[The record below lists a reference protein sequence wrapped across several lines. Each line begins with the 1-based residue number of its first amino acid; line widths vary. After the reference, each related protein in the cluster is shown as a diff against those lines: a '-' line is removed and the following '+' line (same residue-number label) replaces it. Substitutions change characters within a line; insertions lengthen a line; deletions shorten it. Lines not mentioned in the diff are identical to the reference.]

1 MTDVLDISSAL
12 FDSGL
17 AKEAD
22 AVLNNGTGLYTGRV
36 IFRNA
41 YQRTGVMDISY
52 QGSNPVA
59 IVPYDMVDDW
69 STITLGTATITIE
82 DENDGAAFKIR
93 EVKPNKPNYC
103 VLELSYD

>member
-12 FDSGL
+12 FNSGL
-17 AKEAD
+17 EKEAD

-59 IVPYDMVDDW
+59 IVSYSMVDDW
-69 STITLGTATITIE
+69 SAIVTNTATIIIE
-82 DENDGAAFKIR
+82 GENNNAAFTIR